1 VLQSFVGGQAARQ
14 TRLLVFIVL
23 LARPRLARH
32 VLVVMVMRMMV
43 VMRVVIAVMM
53 VIIMMM
59 VVVMVVMDGDDDG
72 DVVDRSIDRRR
83 GESLCGSHANC
94 IRNRAPNN
102 MAKPEET
109 SASAPQTAHTQTPA
123 EPGKNQLVVNVV
135 EL

>member
-1 VLQSFVGGQAARQ
+1 
-14 TRLLVFIVL
+14 
-23 LARPRLARH
+23 
-32 VLVVMVMRMMV
+32 
-43 VMRVVIAVMM
+43 
-53 VIIMMM
+53 MMM

-83 GESLCGSHANC
+83 GESLCGPHANC

-109 SASAPQTAHTQTPA
+109 SASAPHTAHIQTLA
-123 EPGKNQLVVNVV
+123 EPDNNHRVFNVV

>member
-1 VLQSFVGGQAARQ
+1 
-14 TRLLVFIVL
+14 
-23 LARPRLARH
+23 
-32 VLVVMVMRMMV
+32 
-43 VMRVVIAVMM
+43 
-53 VIIMMM
+53 MMM
-59 VVVMVVMDGDDDG
+59 VVVMVVMDGDDVG
-72 DVVDRSIDRRR
+72 DVVDRSIDRSIDRRR

-123 EPGKNQLVVNVV
+123 EPGNNQLAVNVV